1 MKFNMNT
8 LKIGVAVIIALG
20 AIFWAIDSNRTDTY
34 TGSNLAFDIGG
45 GAVTI
50 TNPSDEV
57 VPVQVVGTGARTFKI
72 SSTIEDVSGSST
84 RVGSG
89 TSSTQLY
96 EFALPSGTN
105 TLSIANGTNARFETE
120 TDTRLQASVNL
131 MSTDSVNA
139 VNVVALVIVAIALT
153 EMPPVSKS
161 SARSTRRA
169 LPPLLRP
176 RRSHLAKGPI
186 LHTAIKALP
195 TKSAPR
201 NKQNSY
207 RPSTQREF
215 SFAAMTTFGQQVFC
229 TLIPELK
236 DPL

>member
-139 VNVVALVIVAIALT
+139 VNVVALVIVAIALFYMSNVT
-153 EMPPVSKS
+153 QHAGFKMLRQRLMPTGHSVTSDTSPTPDTPEGGQEEA
-161 SARSTRRA
+161 ARSYGDNRV
-169 LPPLLRP
+169 
-176 RRSHLAKGPI
+176 
-186 LHTAIKALP
+186 
-195 TKSAPR
+195 KSGDW
-201 NKQNSY
+201 S
-207 RPSTQREF
+207 
-215 SFAAMTTFGQQVFC
+215 
-229 TLIPELK
+229 
-236 DPL
+236 

>member
-20 AIFWAIDSNRTDTY
+20 AIFWAIDSNRTDSY

-89 TSSTQLY
+89 SGSTQLY

-105 TLSIANGTNARFETE
+105 EFSIANGTNARFETE
-120 TDTRLQASVNL
+120 TDTRLQADVGL
-131 MSTDSVNA
+131 MSASSVQA
-139 VNVVALVIVAIALT
+139 VNVVALVIVAISLFYISHVTQHAAFTMLRQRL
-153 EMPPVSKS
+153 MPTGNSVTSDTAPTPVTPEGGQEEAARSYGDNRSKS
-161 SARSTRRA
+161 GDWS
-169 LPPLLRP
+169 
-176 RRSHLAKGPI
+176 
-186 LHTAIKALP
+186 
-195 TKSAPR
+195 
-201 NKQNSY
+201 
-207 RPSTQREF
+207 
-215 SFAAMTTFGQQVFC
+215 
-229 TLIPELK
+229 
-236 DPL
+236 